1 MSTIRVYMSCEEDVS
16 VGGVHRGVVDRD
28 ELPSRITF
36 LLVPYRNKYS
46 QGSNQLAPLSTG
58 KRNLGNSINNVK

>member
-28 ELPSRITF
+28 ELPSRRFYLYLI
-36 LLVPYRNKYS
+36 V
-46 QGSNQLAPLSTG
+46 
-58 KRNLGNSINNVK
+58 INTPRGAIS